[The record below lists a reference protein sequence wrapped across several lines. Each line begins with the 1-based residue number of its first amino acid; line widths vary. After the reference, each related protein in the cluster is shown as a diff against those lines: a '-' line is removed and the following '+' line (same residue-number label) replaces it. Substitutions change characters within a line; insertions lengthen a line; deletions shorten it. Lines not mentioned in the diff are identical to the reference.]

1 MFRRKPKTAV
11 RGAFTVSDRQLTE
24 ALHRA
29 QAIIEFQLDGT
40 IVAANENFLS
50 VMGYTH
56 GEIVGKHHR
65 MFVDPAYAETPEYK
79 AFWKSLAS
87 GEYQTADYRRF
98 AKGGKAVW
106 IQATY
111 NPIFDKDGKP
121 IGVVKFAT
129 DVSVRKRRDADAH
142 GQLTAISRSQAVIEF
157 ETDGTIITANPNF
170 CSALGYGL
178 DEIVGK
184 HHRIFVDPAE
194 AKSREYG
201 EFWDRLREGKFQA
214 AEYRRIGKGGREVWI
229 QATYNPIFAPS
240 GRIIKIV
247 KFATDITARKN
258 AVRVLGDQLTDMADG
273 TIVDTLAQPLPGE
286 FDDIRL
292 ALKSTLSRFASFV
305 RDLKV
310 SANEVRS
317 ATASITAGAGD
328 LADRTDKQGQAVD
341 DLSGATQ
348 QLSGTVM
355 ENAQRAELA
364 SQRTHSA
371 SDIANQTGVVFE
383 EANKAMVSISES
395 ASKIAKIIEIIDDV
409 AFQTN
414 LLALNASVEAARAG
428 EAGKGFAVVAIE
440 VRRLAQSTA
449 SASAEVKGLIET
461 SGREVEQGTKLVSD
475 ANAKVEE
482 LLEAI
487 GEASRLV
494 AEIAGGTKEQ
504 AVTIGS
510 VSDAVKLIDQM
521 TRHNIGLVRETN
533 EAVADADHAATALDE
548 IAEKFTTEKTAG
560 QGTRMRAAG

>member
-1 MFRRKPKTAV
+1 MFSRKPKTQAH
-11 RGAFTVSDRQLTE
+11 GAFTVSDGQLTK
-24 ALHRA
+24 ALHRV
-29 QAIIEFQLDGT
+29 QAIIEFRLDGT
-40 IVAANENFLS
+40 IVSANENFLS
-50 VMGYTH
+50 VMGYTLN
-56 GEIVGKHHR
+56 EIVGKHHR
-65 MFVDPAYAETPEYK
+65 MFVDPAYAETLEYK
-79 AFWKSLAS
+79 AFWKSLGA
-87 GEYQTADYRRF
+87 GEYQTAEYRRF
-98 AKGGKAVW
+98 DKGGKAVW
-106 IQATY
+106 IHATY
-111 NPIFDKDGKP
+111 NPIFDRDGRP

-129 DVSVRKRRDADAH
+129 DVSARKRRDADAH
-142 GQLTAISRSQAVIEF
+142 GQLAAISRSQAVIEF
-157 ETDGTIITANPNF
+157 ELDGTIITANPNF
-170 CSALGYGL
+170 CSALGYGVE
-178 DEIVGK
+178 EIVGK
-184 HHRIFVDPAE
+184 HHRMFVDPAE
-194 AKSREYG
+194 AKSREYA

-214 AEYRRIGKGGREVWI
+214 AEYRRIGKAGREVWI

-240 GRIIKIV
+240 GRITKIV

-258 AVRVLGDQLTDMADG
+258 AVRVLGDQLADMADG
-273 TIVDTLAQPLPGE
+273 TIVDTLSKPLPGE

-310 SANEVRS
+310 SASQVRT
-317 ATASITAGAGD
+317 ATASIAAGAGD

-341 DLSGATQ
+341 NLSGATQ

-355 ENAQRAELA
+355 DNAKRAELA

-371 SDIANQTGVVFE
+371 STIANQTGVVFE
-383 EANKAMVSISES
+383 EANKAMVSISDS

-461 SGREVEQGTKLVSD
+461 SGREVDQGTRLVSD

-482 LLEAI
+482 LLVAI
-487 GEASRLV
+487 AEASRLV

-504 AVTIGS
+504 AATIGS

-533 EAVADADHAATALDE
+533 DSVADADRAATALDE
-548 IAEKFTTEKTAG
+548 IAEKFTTERVG
-560 QGTRMRAAG
+560 QLQRLRAAG